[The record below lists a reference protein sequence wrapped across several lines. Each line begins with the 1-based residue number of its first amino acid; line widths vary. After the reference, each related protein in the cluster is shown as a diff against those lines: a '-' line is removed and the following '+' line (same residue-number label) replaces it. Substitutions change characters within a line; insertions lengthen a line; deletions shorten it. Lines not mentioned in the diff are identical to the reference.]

1 MKPRNLR
8 IAITAH
14 FTRADLATFSDFK
27 SLKKS
32 FDHVRGTFASV
43 KRPTIREIRMPNGA
57 RVKATLTLF
66 DTRLLAPAGAG
77 KLKDLG
83 NLIGLPKLD
92 VPDVVNENGETV
104 PGITRMDLV
113 YARHPTE
120 FAAYAIRDA
129 EVSVTYLRRVAEFA
143 ESWGLTKMPP
153 TVASIATTRLRNDAS
168 HLLPGILGRELTKQG
183 RIGDP
188 IAEARAIQSLAADAY
203 HGGRNEAFV
212 HGIFTATPERPFVD
226 YDLKGCYTTAMAGF
240 RTLDWAAI
248 EHTTDLSR
256 LAVLEDPT
264 IASVDFE
271 FPEGTRFPCLPVNTG
286 DGGLVYPLSGSTT
299 VTGPELLLA
308 VNLGAR
314 ITVRA
319 GARVPWEEPDM
330 DRAERPFRDF
340 AQLVNRERAAHTK
353 GSVFEL
359 LAKECGNSVYGK
371 LGQGV
376 GEMKSI
382 PDNIRLFDTRDGSR
396 HSLPPSV
403 ITCPLLAA
411 MTSGLPRAVLSEIL
425 SRLPAHVRVL
435 SATTD
440 GWISDATEDEIHF
453 AIQGPI
459 CRWFSRLR
467 ATVDPKGSPDILE
480 IKHQALSMLVAR
492 TRHGITIEPFAG
504 SEYFIARAGH
514 RLKSKAFEYDKGDKI
529 AEAKALAAET
539 AAFVQLQRDR
549 TFDTTTEV
557 SSFISMSKQWEDTSD
572 LLTVHRNVRVALCY
586 DFKRRP
592 VNPIDFDGLIQFETV
607 PWRTLDECL
616 EARNDFDHWKNS
628 AHAVLKTLDDWI
640 AFEAWR
646 PTRRRKSYA
655 VRTPFENA
663 VVTAWAKGLAGF
675 SIRKGKGRRLKPTT
689 SRPRKPKWSSCS
701 RQWGCRASPPTS

>member
-1 MKPRNLR
+1 M
-8 IAITAH
+8 
-14 FTRADLATFSDFK
+14 
-27 SLKKS
+27 
-32 FDHVRGTFASV
+32 
-43 KRPTIREIRMPNGA
+43 
-57 RVKATLTLF
+57 
-66 DTRLLAPAGAG
+66 
-77 KLKDLG
+77 
-83 NLIGLPKLD
+83 
-92 VPDVVNENGETV
+92 
-104 PGITRMDLV
+104 
-113 YARHPTE
+113 
-120 FAAYAIRDA
+120 
-129 EVSVTYLRRVAEFA
+129 AEFA
-143 ESWGLTKMPP
+143 EAWGLKKIPP
-153 TVASIATTRLRNDAS
+153 TVASIATTRLRNDAN
-168 HLLPGILGRELTKQG
+168 HQLPGILGRELTKRG
-183 RIGDP
+183 RIGEP
-188 IAEARAIQSLAADAY
+188 NPEARDIQALAADAY

-226 YDLKGCYTTAMAGF
+226 YDVRGCYTTAMAPF
-240 RTLDWAAI
+240 RTLDWASI
-248 EHTTDLSR
+248 EHTKELSR
-256 LAVLEDPT
+256 LAVLEDPAV
-264 IASVDFE
+264 ASVDFE

-299 VTGPELLLA
+299 ATGPELLLA
-308 VNLGAR
+308 INLGAR
-314 ITVRA
+314 IIVRA
-319 GARVPWEEPDM
+319 GARVPWEEPEM

-340 AQLVNRERAAHTK
+340 AQLVNRERAAHAK

-376 GEMKSI
+376 GEMKSK

-396 HSLPPSV
+396 RSLPPSV

-425 SRLPAHVRVL
+425 SRLPAHVCVL

-467 ATVDPKGSPDILE
+467 ASVDPNGSPNILE

-492 TRHGITIEPFAG
+492 TRHGITIEPLAG

-514 RLKSKAFEYDKGDKI
+514 RLKSREFEYDKGDKV

-549 TFDTTTEV
+549 TFDTKTEV

-572 LLTVHRNVRVALCY
+572 LLTVHRNVKVALCY

-592 VNPIDFDGLIQFETV
+592 VNPIDFDGLIHFQTV
-607 PWRTLDECL
+607 PWATLDEYL
-616 EARNDFDHWKNS
+616 EARKDFDHWKNI
-628 AHAVLKTLDDWI
+628 AHCVLKRLVDWT
-640 AFEAWR
+640 AFNAWR
-646 PTRRRKSYA
+646 PTRRRKSFA
-655 VRTPFENA
+655 ARTPFENA
-663 VVTAWAKGLAGF
+663 VVTAWAKGQAGF
-675 SIRKGKGRRLKPTT
+675 SIRKGKGRRLKANDLAPTKAEVVRLLT
-689 SRPRKPKWSSCS
+689 AMGVPGVTTHVLKEASRYEAHPTGVVSILQPEDDALFQELLDHTTAEALESLLENNLHEMKRSKREQTILEKTAEEM
-701 RQWGCRASPPTS
+701 GCRLLAEEKRAKHIDIIEEIATVWDSKKEMGCSALGEEETTHLNPPRRTVKKKQLPESSRRLRSLPI

>member
-77 KLKDLG
+77 KLRDLG
-83 NLIGLPKLD
+83 NLIGLPKLE
-92 VPDVVNENGETV
+92 VPDVVNEKGKTV
-104 PGITRMDLV
+104 PGIESMDLV
-113 YARHPTE
+113 HAHHPVE

-129 EVSVTYLRRVAEFA
+129 EVSVTYLRRVVEFA
-143 ESWGLTKMPP
+143 QSWGLTKMPP
-153 TVASIATTRLRNDAS
+153 TVASIATMRLRNDAS
-168 HLLPGILGRELTKQG
+168 HLLPGILGRDLTRQG
-183 RIGDP
+183 RSHP

-212 HGIFTATPERPFVD
+212 HGIFTATPERPFID

-264 IASVDFE
+264 VASIDFE
-271 FPEGTRFPCLPVNTG
+271 FPDSTRFPCLPVNTG

-299 VTGPELLLA
+299 ATGPELLLA
-308 VNLGAR
+308 VNLDAR

-340 AQLVNRERAAHTK
+340 AQLVNRERAAHAK

-359 LAKECGNSVYGK
+359 MAKEFGNSLYGK

-396 HSLPPSV
+396 HALPPSV
-403 ITCPLLAA
+403 ITCPMLAA

-425 SRLPAHVRVL
+425 SRLPAHVIVL

-440 GWISDATEDEIHF
+440 GWISNATEDEIRV
-453 AIQGPI
+453 ATQGPI
-459 CRWFSRLR
+459 CRWFARLR
-467 ATVDPKGSPDILE
+467 ASVDPKGSPDILE

-492 TRHGITIEPFAG
+492 TRHGMTIEPFAG
-504 SEYFIARAGH
+504 SEYFIASAGH
-514 RLKSKAFEYDKGDKI
+514 RLNSREFDYDKGDKA
-529 AEAKALAAET
+529 AEAKALAAECCRICPASARPHLRHDGRRHQFHFHVEAVGGQFRPADGASQREGCT
-539 AAFVQLQRDR
+539 LLRFQAAPGGSGRF
-549 TFDTTTEV
+549 
-557 SSFISMSKQWEDTSD
+557 
-572 LLTVHRNVRVALCY
+572 
-586 DFKRRP
+586 RRP
-592 VNPIDFDGLIQFETV
+592 HPIPDRAVADAGRMLESSQRLRQLEESHSLRAQDIGRLDRVRGMAADAPPQILCDPNPVRERRSDGVGE
-607 PWRTLDECL
+607 R
-616 EARNDFDHWKNS
+616 
-628 AHAVLKTLDDWI
+628 
-640 AFEAWR
+640 
-646 PTRRRKSYA
+646 
-655 VRTPFENA
+655 
-663 VVTAWAKGLAGF
+663 AGGF
-675 SIRKGKGRRLKPTT
+675 PH
-689 SRPRKPKWSSCS
+689 PK
-701 RQWGCRASPPTS
+701 RQGPAA

>member
-1 MKPRNLR
+1 M
-8 IAITAH
+8 
-14 FTRADLATFSDFK
+14 
-27 SLKKS
+27 
-32 FDHVRGTFASV
+32 
-43 KRPTIREIRMPNGA
+43 
-57 RVKATLTLF
+57 
-66 DTRLLAPAGAG
+66 
-77 KLKDLG
+77 
-83 NLIGLPKLD
+83 
-92 VPDVVNENGETV
+92 
-104 PGITRMDLV
+104 
-113 YARHPTE
+113 
-120 FAAYAIRDA
+120 
-129 EVSVTYLRRVAEFA
+129 
-143 ESWGLTKMPP
+143 
-153 TVASIATTRLRNDAS
+153 
-168 HLLPGILGRELTKQG
+168 
-183 RIGDP
+183 
-188 IAEARAIQSLAADAY
+188 
-203 HGGRNEAFV
+203 
-212 HGIFTATPERPFVD
+212 
-226 YDLKGCYTTAMAGF
+226 
-240 RTLDWAAI
+240 DWAAI

-264 IASVDFE
+264 VASVDFE

-340 AQLVNRERAAHTK
+340 AQLVNRERAAHRK

-504 SEYFIARAGH
+504 SDYFIARAGH
-514 RLKSKAFEYDKGDKI
+514 RLKSRAFEYDKGDKI

-557 SSFISMSKQWEDTSD
+557 SSFISMSKQWEDDFRPADGASQREGRA
-572 LLTVHRNVRVALCY
+572 LLRLQAASGEPGR
-586 DFKRRP
+586 FRRP
-592 VNPIDFDGLIQFETV
+592 HPVRDRAV
-607 PWRTLDECL
+607 ATLDECL
-616 EARNDFDHWKNS
+616 EARNDFDQLEELRPRG
-628 AHAVLKTLDDWI
+628 AQDIGRLDRVRGMAADAPPQILCGQDAVRKRRGDGVGEGTCGFFHQ
-640 AFEAWR
+640 ACQGAPGAWR
-646 PTRRRKSYA
+646 YQT
-655 VRTPFENA
+655 
-663 VVTAWAKGLAGF
+663 L
-675 SIRKGKGRRLKPTT
+675 KGR
-689 SRPRKPKWSSCS
+689 SR
-701 RQWGCRASPPTS
+701 RASHGDGRAGRHASGC

>member
-1 MKPRNLR
+1 
-8 IAITAH
+8 
-14 FTRADLATFSDFK
+14 
-27 SLKKS
+27 
-32 FDHVRGTFASV
+32 
-43 KRPTIREIRMPNGA
+43 
-57 RVKATLTLF
+57 
-66 DTRLLAPAGAG
+66 
-77 KLKDLG
+77 
-83 NLIGLPKLD
+83 
-92 VPDVVNENGETV
+92 
-104 PGITRMDLV
+104 
-113 YARHPTE
+113 
-120 FAAYAIRDA
+120 
-129 EVSVTYLRRVAEFA
+129 
-143 ESWGLTKMPP
+143 MPP

-168 HLLPGILGRELTKQG
+168 HLLPGILGRDLTKQG

-264 IASVDFE
+264 VASVDFE

-340 AQLVNRERAAHTK
+340 AQLVNRERAAHRK

-396 HSLPPSV
+396 RSLPPSV

-492 TRHGITIEPFAG
+492 TRHGMTIEPFAG
-504 SEYFIARAGH
+504 SDYFIARAGH
-514 RLKSKAFEYDKGDKI
+514 RLKSREFEYDKGDK
-529 AEAKALAAET
+529 AAE
-539 AAFVQLQRDR
+539 QRR
-549 TFDTTTEV
+549 WPPRPPHS
-557 SSFISMSKQWEDTSD
+557 SSFSATGPSTRRPRSPVSFPCRSSGRTTSD
-572 LLTVHRNVRVALCY
+572 LLTVHRNVKVALCY

-592 VNPIDFDGLIQFETV
+592 VNPVDFDGLIQFQTV

-616 EARNDFDHWKNS
+616 EARNDFDSWKNS
-628 AHAVLKTLDDWI
+628 AHAVLKTLDDWT

-655 VRTPFENA
+655 ARTPFENA
-663 VVTAWAKGLAGF
+663 VVTAWAKGPGGF
-675 SIRKGKGRRLKPTT
+675 LHPKRQGRAPKRR
-689 SRPRKPKWSSCS
+689 RPRAHES
-701 RQWGCRASPPTS
+701 RSGEPAHGNGRAGRHRRRPEKRGAPRGRPDRNGFDPATGR